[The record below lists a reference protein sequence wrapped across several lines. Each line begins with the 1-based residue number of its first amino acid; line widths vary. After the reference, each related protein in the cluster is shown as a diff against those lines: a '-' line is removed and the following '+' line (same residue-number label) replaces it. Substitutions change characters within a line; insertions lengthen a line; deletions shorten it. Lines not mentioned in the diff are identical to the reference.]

1 MITARSLLFRFGAIV
16 LAHHFGLACAQAQGL
31 RHDLFARPA
40 LGNMQ
45 PARTGAGQTGAA
57 TDATPAWNPEVNAVV
72 VAGSD
77 SLANVD
83 GAIVRIGG
91 EIDGYRLVE
100 VREREVVFVKGKKRY
115 TLALGSIKGPDA
127 AREPQARGAAQGAD
141 AAREAPPAS
150 NVKAAEAAPEAP
162 TTANMKSP
170 GVLPE
175 PPTTGSMKSLD
186 TSKRGSQ

>member
-1 MITARSLLFRFGAIV
+1 MIAARSLLFRFGAIV
-16 LAHHFGLACAQAQGL
+16 LAHHFGLACAQAGDL

-45 PARTGAGQTGAA
+45 PARTGPGQIGTA
-57 TDATPAWNPEVNAVV
+57 TDATPAWNPEVKAVV

-115 TLALGSIKGPDA
+115 RLALRSIKGPDA
-127 AREPQARGAAQGAD
+127 ARQPQATGAD
-141 AAREAPPAS
+141 KGAGAAREAPAAG
-150 NVKAAEAAPEAP
+150 NVKAEEAAPEA
-162 TTANMKSP
+162 
-170 GVLPE
+170 
-175 PPTTGSMKSLD
+175 PTTGSMKSLD
-186 TSKRGSQ
+186 TSIRGSQ